1 MPNKTSKTKE
11 IAKKKKRATT
21 SKDVPGKG
29 MASKAAK
36 AIEKRRKMLSSI

>member
-1 MPNKTSKTKE
+1 MVSKTKK
-11 IAKKKKRATT
+11 IAEKKKKNTT

-36 AIEKRRKMLSSI
+36 AIEKRKKMLNQ